1 MGGRRDTLPLLPKL
15 EVSQESIKPIKTR
28 LAKVTTR
35 NSTGK
40 LSLLIGLN
48 FLCLRPFFHPL
59 PIQTYNTLPEC
70 LPIWR
75 AQ

>member
-1 MGGRRDTLPLLPKL
+1 MGGTRDTLPPLPKL

-48 FLCLRPFFHPL
+48 FLCLRPFFHLL